1 MRHGPQTSTCTDE
14 RSDRIGAEGSGLAAR
29 AASRPL
35 RAAQETFSNVF
46 FLAQLLGEP
55 IHTATAAGRIN
66 PNHPF
71 AGMRNDG
78 QLAANSVGLPPFN
91 PDAPAWSRAEPG
103 LPEQPPPFDNLES
116 LYDACGSAVYR
127 LALRLSRS
135 SQEAED
141 LTHDVFLRYWQQGRY
156 EPTRGP
162 VLAYLLLLTRSMAIN
177 RLNQRKNRWQ
187 LLQRWS
193 DQLAPS
199 AGRSPHEAAQDDE
212 LTVRVRRALDSI
224 PTNQRQVLELAY
236 YEGLSQAAIGER
248 LGVPLGTIKT
258 RSRQGLIRLRELLI
272 DYRSQP

>member
-1 MRHGPQTSTCTDE
+1 MTFGLIDVGSFLRSSEPPELPAEHSAWGPLTE
-14 RSDRIGAEGSGLAAR
+14 
-29 AASRPL
+29 AS
-35 RAAQETFSNVF
+35 
-46 FLAQLLGEP
+46 
-55 IHTATAAGRIN
+55 
-66 PNHPF
+66 
-71 AGMRNDG
+71 
-78 QLAANSVGLPPFN
+78 
-91 PDAPAWSRAEPG
+91 PAYAS
-103 LPEQPPPFDNLES
+103 LEE
-116 LYDACGSAVYR
+116 LYEACGGPVYR

-141 LTHDVFLRYWQQGRY
+141 LCHDVFLRYWQQGRY
-156 EPTRGP
+156 ESSRGP

-193 DQLAPS
+193 SQLVPS
-199 AGRSPHEAAQDDE
+199 AGSTPHEAAQDDE

-258 RSRQGLIRLRELLI
+258 RSRQGLIRLRALLI
-272 DYRSQP
+272 DYRSEP